1 MKSAAFLSLLGPLL
15 QASGSETSRGELV
28 RTGCIAYSSTRGAVT
43 QAACLGQLT
52 EIGCNTFQIDLAV
65 LAVLCYRRAH
75 YATTVS
81 NSFHS
86 AVWSD

>member
-28 RTGCIAYSSTRGAVT
+28 RTGCIA
-43 QAACLGQLT
+43 
-52 EIGCNTFQIDLAV
+52 FQIDLAV